1 MATTFSTELAN
12 EYQFLFDTCIIKA
25 EKNTEIESLLNK
37 MFANKATY
45 DAVANKVNI
54 PWYFIAIIHCME
66 GSLNF
71 KTHLHNGDPLTG
83 RTVQV
88 PKGRPLSG
96 NPPFTWEES
105 AIDALTLEG
114 FASRTDWSLPAM
126 LFAFEKYNGFGS
138 RGKGINSPYLWS
150 YSNHYIKGKFVKDGV
165 FDPEAVSKQCGAAVL
180 LKRIL
185 EKQNIVN
192 PEIDKI
198 TLIKQTGE
206 KVTYDPQNFHA
217 DASQLQE
224 LLNSVG
230 ERLKVDGFAGR
241 NTSDAYHAVTGEF
254 LQGDPNQ

>member
-1 MATTFSTELAN
+1 MATTLTAELAN
-12 EYQFLFDTCIIKA
+12 EYQFLFDTCIIKP
-25 EKNTEIESLLNK
+25 EKKTEIESLVSK
-37 MFANKATY
+37 MFARKATY
-45 DAVANKVNI
+45 EVVANKLNI
-54 PWYFIAIIHCME
+54 PWYFISIIHCME

-71 KTHLHNGDPLTG
+71 NTHLHNGDPLTA

-88 PKGRPLSG
+88 PAGRPPAG

-114 FASRTDWSLPAM
+114 FTSRTDWSLPAM

-150 YSNHYIKGKFVKDGV
+150 YSNHYTKGKFVRDRV

-185 EKQNIVN
+185 EKQNTVQ

-206 KVTYDPQNFHA
+206 KVVFDPKNFQEN
-217 DASQLQE
+217 ASRLQE
-224 LLNSVG
+224 VLNSAG

-241 NTSDAYHAVTGEF
+241 NTSDAYYKVTGKF
-254 LQGDPNQ
+254 LQGDPDH